1 MGEQRQFSASG
12 SATGIG
18 DILIRLKKAA
28 TSLGPTDL
36 ALALDVRL
44 PTGQEENL
52 LGSGAL
58 GLKPTFILSLAR
70 ERFSPYVN
78 FGYQWNGNSLLS
90 GDIEER
96 QEGSMPDQLSYSA
109 GMDIS
114 VRRNLSMAVEM
125 RGRRVLESPRLFPT
139 LFYGLDPGRTTFP
152 NIHFAHDSFNM
163 LDGGIG
169 LKFNPGT
176 NFLMNLNLLFR
187 ADSNG
192 VRDSVTPMIGLE
204 YGF

>member
-58 GLKPTFILSLAR
+58 GLKPTFMGHPANGEVGGALAIEIRSNPVYFCSGILLKDI
-70 ERFSPYVN
+70 
-78 FGYQWNGNSLLS
+78 YQ
-90 GDIEER
+90 
-96 QEGSMPDQLSYSA
+96 
-109 GMDIS
+109 
-114 VRRNLSMAVEM
+114 
-125 RGRRVLESPRLFPT
+125 
-139 LFYGLDPGRTTFP
+139 
-152 NIHFAHDSFNM
+152 
-163 LDGGIG
+163 
-169 LKFNPGT
+169 
-176 NFLMNLNLLFR
+176 
-187 ADSNG
+187 
-192 VRDSVTPMIGLE
+192 
-204 YGF
+204 